1 MTTFTLAQ
9 MLQALHPKEVASVR
23 LRGEVIGVEK
33 LPPELGASPI
43 TIITSDTRQVALGSE
58 GVVFVAVKG
67 TQRDG
72 HDFIQGIIEA
82 KPLAIVFEES
92 RTVDYAEVLAA
103 ARDAGIV
110 LVSVRDTPSALGF
123 LSQALHGKPSLA
135 MRIIGVTGT
144 NGKTTVTTVLHQLF
158 MKLGVHAGLIGTVA
172 HQSGDEVLPS
182 THTTPGAEALA
193 VLLAQ
198 MQSDGCEVVFME
210 VSSHALSQKRTAGVR
225 FSGAVFTNLT
235 HDHLDYHGSF
245 ASYRDAKKL
254 LFDGLDPEAFALVN
268 TDDRNGEVMLQ
279 NTVARRRTFAL
290 NQPASFSGRVLEN
303 TFDGLL
309 MTLASEALG
318 GTARPF
324 HSQLLGQFNASNLL
338 CAYAVALEIN
348 YGGLD
353 SIQEEDVLV
362 ALSSVTAPVGRA
374 ERVLPLS
381 GESDLHALV
390 DYAHTPDA
398 LQNILETLRGAR
410 QSDYNLAGN
419 LGDGAQAI
427 HCIVGCGGDRDAE
440 KRPKMAAIA
449 ATLADRIILTSDN
462 PRSEDPE
469 AILDMM
475 WQGVPAERRNRTMRI
490 TSRREAIRAAVQQ
503 AQAGDII
510 LVAGKGHENYQE
522 IKGQRLHFSDAEEL
536 ANALQERQACLPSSN
551 RNSQSAK

>member
-1 MTTFTLAQ
+1 MATFTQL
-9 MLQALHPKEVASVR
+9 LQALPPKEVVSVR
-23 LRGEVIGVEK
+23 LREEVLNASQ
-33 LPPELGASPI
+33 LPAEVSTRNVTL
-43 TIITSDTRQVALGSE
+43 ITSDTRQVAVGSE

-82 KPLAIVFEES
+82 RPLAIVFEES
-92 RTVDYAEVLAA
+92 RTTDFAEVLAQ
-103 ARDAGIV
+103 ARDAGII
-110 LVSVRDTPSALGF
+110 LISVTDTPLALGRM
-123 LSQALHGKPSLA
+123 SQAFHSNPSLA

-144 NGKTTVTTVLHQLF
+144 NGKTTVTTLLHQLF
-158 MKLGVHAGLIGTVA
+158 MKLGIHAGLIGTVA

-182 THTTPGAEALA
+182 SHTTPGAEALA

-198 MQSDGCEVVFME
+198 MQADGCEVVFME
-210 VSSHALSQKRTAGVR
+210 VSSHALAQKRTAGVR

-245 ASYRDAKKL
+245 AAYRDAKKL
-254 LFDGLDPEAFALVN
+254 LFDELDPEAFALVN
-268 TDDRNGEVMLQ
+268 ADDRNGEVMLQ
-279 NTVARRRTFAL
+279 NTAARRRTFAL

-318 GTARPF
+318 GTARSF
-324 HSQLLGQFNASNLL
+324 HSPLLGEFNASNLL
-338 CAYAVALEIN
+338 CAYAVALEMGPI
-348 YGGLD
+348 GAD
-353 SIQEEDVLV
+353 AIQEEDVLI
-362 ALSSVTAPVGRA
+362 AISRVTAPIGRA
-374 ERVLPLS
+374 QRVLPPS
-381 GESDLHALV
+381 GISDLHAMV

-398 LQNILETLRGAR
+398 LENILQTLRGAR
-410 QSDYNLAGN
+410 QNDAGI
-419 LGDGAQAI
+419 GGGVGSQAI
-427 HCIVGCGGDRDAE
+427 HCVVGCGGDRDAE

-449 ATLADRIILTSDN
+449 ASLADRVILTSDN

-475 WQGVPAERRNRTMRI
+475 WQGVPIERRNRTMRI

-522 IKGQRLHFSDAEEL
+522 IKGERLHFSDAEEL
-536 ANALQERQACLPSSN
+536 ANALEERQAGMPSSH
-551 RNSQSAK
+551 RNSQLAK